1 MCAPENHFKVNC
13 QNCHCISEYEARLVV
28 QIWIFDNFICT
39 LRLFLHSFS
48 NFLNKPH
55 YLKDNSGIS
64 LNLQAFYR
72 KHLFPNF
79 QIICSRR
86 KIIYTFTTLVAKLKE
101 MKCPSESTKSLTS
114 LLKVL
119 IYFFLY
125 IYDNRP
131 WHFFRC
137 PFFVLFG
144 CTFACHF
151 LSRIFSPSRPRERKR
166 FFMPLQEFE
175 FYFKTGKNLWFALK
189 NAFDCFWLF
198 KRWKLFWKH
207 SKMTL

>member
-1 MCAPENHFKVNC
+1 MVFHWIYKPFIVNIFFHF
-13 QNCHCISEYEARLVV
+13 
-28 QIWIFDNFICT
+28 
-39 LRLFLHSFS
+39 
-48 NFLNKPH
+48 
-55 YLKDNSGIS
+55 
-64 LNLQAFYR
+64 
-72 KHLFPNF
+72 F

-151 LSRIFSPSRPRERKR
+151 LSRIFSLSRPRERKR

-175 FYFKTGKNLWFALK
+175 FYFKTGKLRTPDSLWKTLSIVFGSSKGENCFENTLK
-189 NAFDCFWLF
+189 WHC
-198 KRWKLFWKH
+198 RKH
-207 SKMTL
+207 CYTLTMVVMFT